1 MAPSAALS
9 PHMDMASHAGDDHYI
24 NTDQD
29 LDPAARDPDS
39 DSDVSVAIIEP
50 TTVWSDLWNISQEE
64 AALDYPLR
72 LPTDVPLPGAPAP
85 GAKDV
90 EYLAYNVCRRGS
102 CSIQDFCAMAALLP
116 AQPQVKRRQ
125 NSTSDGAAGGLQRV
139 FLTGAY
145 SIGGGG
151 LRGVQTNTGLFP
163 WLTTWLTSVVRGAKE
178 DHRFSSCAFLV
189 NTLHYVH
196 RDTGNAPGT
205 SNLLI
210 PCNRWKGGQ
219 LWQADVDGSV
229 RLEENGP
236 CGILRNV
243 SRPYI
248 QLCPTTLHATY
259 PWGGADRMVLVA
271 YHARAVDRLPAK
283 CQDQL
288 RRRGFLPLHHAASTD

>member
-1 MAPSAALS
+1 MAFGTYKDPDDDPPSPTPSRCSLASVSLS
-9 PHMDMASHAGDDHYI
+9 PRGESRDEISATLSISIEGIKSYTGSWSSSSNSTFNDMDMASHAGDDCR
-24 NTDQD
+24 NNDQD

-85 GAKDV
+85 GAKAA
-90 EYLAYNVCRRGS
+90 EHLAYNVCRRGS
-102 CSIQDFCAMAALLP
+102 CSIQDFCALAALLP
-116 AQPQVKRRQ
+116 EQSQVKRRQ

-163 WLTTWLTSVVRGAKE
+163 WLTTWLASVVRGAKE

-229 RLEENGP
+229 RLEE
-236 CGILRNV
+236 
-243 SRPYI
+243 
-248 QLCPTTLHATY
+248 
-259 PWGGADRMVLVA
+259 
-271 YHARAVDRLPAK
+271 
-283 CQDQL
+283 
-288 RRRGFLPLHHAASTD
+288 TDPPES